1 MAKQRS
7 RSPEPADEKAS
18 GCPVPLCPICTAAVV
33 LGNAKPEVIEHL
45 LAATRET
52 LLALRASTET
62 YLPMS
67 ESATIASTVLSVA
80 IMTRA
85 GCSRRPPFA
94 GAIKTRSL

>member
-52 LLALRASTET
+52 LLALRAVADGRSDTDE
-62 YLPMS
+62 PH
-67 ESATIASTVLSVA
+67 EDRGRVKRVDIA
-80 IMTRA
+80 
-85 GCSRRPPFA
+85 
-94 GAIKTRSL
+94 